1 MKDQELENLQND
13 IATAMQRIK
22 KPKKAVVTAGMPYA
36 NGPLHI
42 GHLAGAHVPADIY
55 SRWLKLL
62 IGRENV
68 LFVCGTD
75 DHGSNSEVAAKT
87 KNLKTEDF
95 IDEIHTQQKK
105 TLNQYSIELDVYTGT
120 SREENFEFH
129 KPYCQDFLR
138 KLHDNKFLTK
148 KTSEPVSYTHLT
160 LPTTPYV

>member
-1 MKDQELENLQND
+1 MAFSKLVRNEAMIDEELKGLQEDLAKVLQ
-13 IATAMQRIK
+13 RVK

-55 SRWLKLL
+55 SRWLKML
-62 IGRENV
+62 IGSENV

-87 KNLKTEDF
+87 KNVSTKEFL
-95 IDEIHTQQKK
+95 DEIHSKQQQ
-105 TLNQYSIELDVYTGT
+105 TLKDYSIELDVYTGS
-120 SREENFEFH
+120 SREETFEHH
-129 KPYCQDFLR
+129 KNYCQDFLR

-148 KTSEPVSYTHLT
+148 KIILH
-160 LPTTPYV
+160 